1 MGAKFDKETLAV
13 GKNDHLSK
21 FVNVY
26 IVYDL
31 DAWPR
36 NATNDFE
43 FKNCLFGAT
52 NIVKN
57 SDKEKYVYSG
67 YGITFYSA
75 GSWSF
80 CNDFARNVVIFGVD
94 ISSSS
99 NTDNCENNFLVLGER
114 ATFGINGSFG
124 SAQKKFSINLQK
136 QIQYFVLSLY
146 YNADNSYL
154 FVNGKAILKLTTKS
168 WQ

>member
-57 SDKEKYVYSG
+57 SDKEKYVQSG
-67 YGITFYSA
+67 CGITFDSEAY
-75 GSWSF
+75 WSF
-80 CNDFARNVVIFGVD
+80 GNDTAR
-94 ISSSS
+94 
-99 NTDNCENNFLVLGER
+99 
-114 ATFGINGSFG
+114 
-124 SAQKKFSINLQK
+124 KKFSSS
-136 QIQYFVLSLY
+136 LS
-146 YNADNSYL
+146 DNP
-154 FVNGKAILKLTTKS
+154 
-168 WQ
+168 